1 VEARRSEWSSA
12 RFRAGG
18 VGGVCTE
25 VVVLEAVAVALEEED
40 LGVVDEPADHR
51 CGRVVA
57 NISHLMC

>member
-1 VEARRSEWSSA
+1 M
-12 RFRAGG
+12 
-18 VGGVCTE
+18 CTE